1 MKVKLPFVVQPRYAP
16 KKILVG
22 SDESGKFEIE
32 RRGYLSVS
40 EKSFV
45 QIAMKE
51 AGTTSML
58 KVVGLIARQENKKQA
73 EVIKDLQNYD
83 PAGGESYLDKYE
95 EELLSLSGEMEQATN
110 LQRLAQTTA
119 LMISRYD
126 SSWEFQDTL
135 ELHPDI
141 VDDLSK
147 LYVDEEAKSIED
159 LIDEEE
165 AGPSTEGADKSD
177 NGKVSKE
184 EAKAN

>member
-1 MKVKLPFVVQPRYAP
+1 
-16 KKILVG
+16 
-22 SDESGKFEIE
+22 
-32 RRGYLSVS
+32 
-40 EKSFV
+40 
-45 QIAMKE
+45 
-51 AGTTSML
+51 ML